1 MSFVPRLYDYAASGN
16 CLKVR
21 CALRLLGREF
31 ERVPIDIFAGDTL
44 TDEFRAMNP
53 TRTTPVLEVA
63 EGRFVPESN
72 AILLH
77 VAEGTEL
84 LPADPLDRA
93 EVYRW
98 LFFERAFTPAVGGA
112 RFLKLTGREA
122 LFPAVVEDGMRTGRS
137 LLRVLDRHLAERSFV
152 AGDALTVADLS
163 LYAYAHCAGE
173 AGFDLGAL
181 PGVAAWL
188 ARVATTRGFVNDL
201 VPYPENARPG
211 RSRSIYD
218 R

>member
-1 MSFVPRLYDYAASGN
+1 MSFVPRLYDYDASGN

-21 CALRLLGREF
+21 VALRLLGLEY

-44 TDEFRAMNP
+44 TDEYRAINP
-53 TRTTPVLEVA
+53 MRTTPVLEA
-63 EGRFVPESN
+63 APGRYVVESN

-84 LPADPLDRA
+84 LPAEPLDRA
-93 EVYRW
+93 DVYRW

-112 RFLKLTGREA
+112 RFLKLTGRAEVEPAAVEEA
-122 LFPAVVEDGMRTGRS
+122 MRTGAS
-137 LLRVLDRHLAERSFV
+137 LLRVLDRHLAEREFL
-152 AGDALTVADLS
+152 AGATLTVADLS
-163 LYAYAHCAGE
+163 LYAYAHCAGD
-173 AGFDLGAL
+173 AGFDLPPHVRG
-181 PGVAAWL
+181 WI
-188 ARVATTRGFVNDL
+188 ARLEATPGFVNDL
-201 VPYPENARPG
+201 VPYPDNARPG